1 MPGTAFPE
9 TPRHIPPPPTKEKL
23 DFADLAII
31 DLAKFGTPEGKAQL
45 VQDVRNAMS
54 TVGFFYVINH
64 GYTQE
69 QTRRI
74 FDIAEIPFNVNDQ
87 EKQKYVA
94 KMKENGSYQGYKL
107 RQYWH
112 IDAGIRD
119 QIEHYNFHTNVN
131 AKEHP
136 VALRP
141 FLQEIDAF
149 ARYNHFNIL
158 LPLLRLLAL
167 GLELPEETFVEKHSF
182 GSDLSESWIRMM
194 KYYPRSSEDEEKT
207 KNVWLKGH
215 TDFGSLTLLWSQPVS
230 ALQILDPQGKW
241 KWVKHI
247 DNALVVNA
255 GEALEYLSGRFY
267 KGTIHRVHQPP
278 ADQRDFTRLGVFYF
292 ALFNDDVKLVPLQES
307 PVLQRVGIIR
317 RTEDDRAPSMGTYRK
332 GRIAAY
338 GQTVLKEGK
347 EKGVEEEEV
356 AGVVIRHYN

>member
-1 MPGTAFPE
+1 MPGTHLPE
-9 TPRHIPPPPTKEKL
+9 TPRHIPPPPTKENL

-31 DLAKFGTPEGKAQL
+31 DLEKFGTPQGKAQL

-54 TVGFFYVINH
+54 TIGFFYVINH

-74 FDIAEIPFNVNDQ
+74 FDIAEIPFSVSEE
-87 EKQKYVA
+87 EKQKYVG
-94 KMKENGSYQGYKL
+94 KMKENGSYQGYKP

-119 QIEHYNFHTNVN
+119 QIEHYNIHTDIH

-136 VALRP
+136 EALRP
-141 FLQEIDAF
+141 FLPEIDAF
-149 ARYNHFNIL
+149 ARHNHFNVL

-167 GLELPEETFVEKHSF
+167 GLELPEETFAEKHSF
-182 GSDLSESWIRMM
+182 ASDLTDSWIRMM
-194 KYYPRSSEDEEKT
+194 KYWPRSSDDEMKT

-230 ALQILDPQGKW
+230 ALQILDPQGNW

-255 GEALEYLSGRFY
+255 GEALEFMSGRFY

-278 ADQRDFTRLGVFYF
+278 VDQRGLTRLGAFYF

-317 RTEDDRAPSMGTYRK
+317 RTPDDRAPFMGPYRK

-338 GQTVLKEGK
+338 GQSVLKPAK

>member
-1 MPGTAFPE
+1 MPGTLSPE
-9 TPRHIPPPPTKEKL
+9 TPRHIPPPPTKENL

-31 DLAKFGTPEGKAQL
+31 DFTKFGTPEGKSQL
-45 VQDVRNAMS
+45 VQDVRNAMN

-74 FDIAEIPFNVNDQ
+74 FDIAEIPFRVSDE

-94 KMKENGSYQGYKL
+94 KMKENGSYQGYKP
-107 RQYWH
+107 RQYWSTR
-112 IDAGIRD
+112 IV
-119 QIEHYNFHTNVN
+119 HTDVT

-136 VALRP
+136 EALRP
-141 FLQEIDAF
+141 FLPEIDAF
-149 ARYNHFNIL
+149 ARHNHFNVL

-182 GSDLSESWIRMM
+182 GSDLTDSWIRMM
-194 KYYPRSSEDEEKT
+194 KYYPRSSDDEMKT

-230 ALQILDPQGKW
+230 ALQILDPQGNW

-255 GEALEYLSGRFY
+255 GEALEFMTGCFY
-267 KGTIHRVHQPP
+267 KGTIHRVYQPP
-278 ADQRDFTRLGVFYF
+278 MDQRGLTRLGVFYF

-307 PVLQRVGIIR
+307 PVLQRVEIIR
-317 RTEDDRAPSMGTYRK
+317 RTEDDSAPFMGTYRK
-332 GRIAAY
+332 GRIATY
-338 GQTVLKEGK
+338 GQSVLKEGK

-356 AGVVIRHYN
+356 AGVVVRHYN

>member
-9 TPRHIPPPPTKEKL
+9 TPHHIPPPPTKENCERLPSSLIKNVVDIDIPV

-31 DLAKFGTPEGKAQL
+31 DISKINTAEGKAQL
-45 VQDVRNAMS
+45 VQDVRNAMN
-54 TVGFFYVINH
+54 TIGFFYVINH

-74 FDIAEIPFNVNDQ
+74 FDIAEIPFRVSDD

-94 KMKENGSYQGYKL
+94 KMKENGSYQGYKP
-107 RQYWH
+107 RQYWVCLS
-112 IDAGIRD
+112 IR
-119 QIEHYNFHTNVN
+119 IS
-131 AKEHP
+131 
-136 VALRP
+136 
-141 FLQEIDAF
+141 
-149 ARYNHFNIL
+149 
-158 LPLLRLLAL
+158 
-167 GLELPEETFVEKHSF
+167 G
-182 GSDLSESWIRMM
+182 
-194 KYYPRSSEDEEKT
+194 YPRTAEDEEKT

-255 GEALEYLSGRFY
+255 GEALEFLSGRFY
-267 KGTIHRVHQPP
+267 KGTIHRVRQPP
-278 ADQRDFTRLGVFYF
+278 ADQRGLTRLGVFYF
-292 ALFNDDVKLVPLQES
+292 ALFDDDVKLVPLQES

-317 RTEDDRAPSMGTYRK
+317 RTPDDRAPSMGTYRK

-356 AGVVIRHYN
+356 AGVLIRHYN